1 ARDAI
6 LAADQATNTGA
17 NRAPIWTVF
26 ARHGLGFSAVGV
38 DGTLRTGTRH
48 DAAYDLPPDLQTR
61 RNPMI
66 TSNPLQFQLAA
77 GANYPYSIVASNA
90 GSGVRYTLV
99 NGPAGMRVDPLSG
112 AVTWKAAFVGG
123 RVKIQVTDDAG
134 GKVVHA
140 YMLPVVTPLKIGV
153 PLDIAGNSDS

>member
-1 ARDAI
+1 YPLTYEDIGSGEFGYEEHDDGEIWAAALWDLRKSLGQNVTDRLVVNGLKGTPCNPSMTDARDAI

-77 GANYPYSIVASNA
+77 GDNYPYSIVASNA
-90 GSGVRYTLV
+90 GSGVR
-99 NGPAGMRVDPLSG
+99 
-112 AVTWKAAFVGG
+112 
-123 RVKIQVTDDAG
+123 
-134 GKVVHA
+134 
-140 YMLPVVTPLKIGV
+140 
-153 PLDIAGNSDS
+153 